1 MLCRL
6 RTGLASER
14 DAVGNGVTAQTVA
27 SVNAAGAFAASV
39 KTGNDFAIRA
49 HGLRVDVDADA
60 AHGVMNRRYL
70 AACIPRSLGQLPVGG
85 IVCFEAERILGC
97 AGNDLVVTVD
107 GCLQLRGVHLRL
119 LCQVFN
125 GFAFHDMAERQHV
138 LDGRAVRVGLGLR
151 GVANLVDNDPVR
163 RFRLCEDG
171 FAQGVT
177 FGAFVDESL
186 PALVDEDAVAS

>member
-1 MLCRL
+1 
-6 RTGLASER
+6 
-14 DAVGNGVTAQTVA
+14 
-27 SVNAAGAFAASV
+27 
-39 KTGNDFAIRA
+39 
-49 HGLRVDVDADA
+49 
-60 AHGVMNRRYL
+60 
-70 AACIPRSLGQLPVGG
+70 
-85 IVCFEAERILGC
+85 
-97 AGNDLVVTVD
+97 
-107 GCLQLRGVHLRL
+107 
-119 LCQVFN
+119 
-125 GFAFHDMAERQHV
+125 MAERQHV